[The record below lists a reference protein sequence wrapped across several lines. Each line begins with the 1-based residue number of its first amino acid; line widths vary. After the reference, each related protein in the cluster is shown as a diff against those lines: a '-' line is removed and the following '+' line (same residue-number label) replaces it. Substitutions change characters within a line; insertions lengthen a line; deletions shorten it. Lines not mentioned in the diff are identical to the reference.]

1 MRIRKKPLGDKNL
14 VGARIE
20 SIRRNRGM
28 KQKELLA
35 QLQVR
40 GVDINASA
48 LSKLEG
54 QLRTVTDIELLA
66 FAEILDVDVFWPH
79 QQIPTGLKP
88 KPGST
93 PHGSLPGF
101 LFYRLF
107 ISIPCTA
114 KCFYKNSRRAHS
126 FPGISLCNRNAC
138 LKAARVRLLLALL
151 ALMHSHMVYSGAAMH
166 SEE

>member
-40 GVDINASA
+40 GVDI

-66 FAEILDVDVFWPH
+66 FAEILDVDVFWLLTGKS
-79 QQIPTGLKP
+79 QQI
-88 KPGST
+88 
-93 PHGSLPGF
+93 
-101 LFYRLF
+101 
-107 ISIPCTA
+107 
-114 KCFYKNSRRAHS
+114 
-126 FPGISLCNRNAC
+126 
-138 LKAARVRLLLALL
+138 
-151 ALMHSHMVYSGAAMH
+151 
-166 SEE
+166 

>member
-1 MRIRKKPLGDKNL
+1 MRIRKKPHGDKNL

-66 FAEILDVDVFWPH
+66 FAEILDVDVFWLLTGKS
-79 QQIPTGLKP
+79 QQI
-88 KPGST
+88 
-93 PHGSLPGF
+93 
-101 LFYRLF
+101 
-107 ISIPCTA
+107 
-114 KCFYKNSRRAHS
+114 
-126 FPGISLCNRNAC
+126 
-138 LKAARVRLLLALL
+138 
-151 ALMHSHMVYSGAAMH
+151 
-166 SEE
+166 

>member
-66 FAEILDVDVFWPH
+66 FAEILDVDVFRR
-79 QQIPTGLKP
+79 IPTDLKP

-101 LFYRLF
+101 LLAFLSFVYFYPLHREMRPIQKLPESTRLSGNF
-107 ISIPCTA
+107 I
-114 KCFYKNSRRAHS
+114 
-126 FPGISLCNRNAC
+126 L
-138 LKAARVRLLLALL
+138 
-151 ALMHSHMVYSGAAMH
+151 
-166 SEE
+166 

>member
-66 FAEILDVDVFWPH
+66 FAEILDVDVFWPVSYTH
-79 QQIPTGLKP
+79 LDVYKRQIVARTG
-88 KPGST
+88 
-93 PHGSLPGF
+93 
-101 LFYRLF
+101 
-107 ISIPCTA
+107 
-114 KCFYKNSRRAHS
+114 
-126 FPGISLCNRNAC
+126 
-138 LKAARVRLLLALL
+138 
-151 ALMHSHMVYSGAAMH
+151 MQSGK
-166 SEE
+166 